1 MIVEIFNNKN
11 KTNDAKLHEMRFF
24 AQIAEK
30 SGYTIAGIGSAYTMN
45 GTDGVIYFGLV
56 MLIFASVQSQ
66 IISIGKFNFTNN
78 SLKLSLLFRMLSF
91 GVFSYGLYS
100 ENFNMMLLGAALSG
114 LFVGLFWPA
123 FYDLKSEKIGKW
135 HMFEKISGVVL
146 IIATGV
152 LVLYFDPL
160 FVLIVSTIASSIS
173 FWKAAK
179 IENKQG
185 FVSSKS
191 IPLQKGYH
199 REKAISILDGF
210 NGESIRMI
218 RRLAI
223 LSGAVTIMNF
233 DGILSFAL
241 VLGISEALGAILK
254 QYTNF
259 KFLEF
264 SIITTVG
271 CLFCGIMFDYW
282 IIGLILIGIGTA
294 GIFPMVHEYVR
305 ARVSSDD
312 INFRE
317 RNRFNGRIVGAGFA
331 SVVYVAS
338 ISFTVVFG
346 SVLVSTYLIW
356 TMTR

>member
-56 MLIFASVQSQ
+56 MLIFASMQSQ

-146 IIATGV
+146 IIVTGV

-179 IENKQG
+179 IEKNR
-185 FVSSKS
+185 V
-191 IPLQKGYH
+191 
-199 REKAISILDGF
+199 
-210 NGESIRMI
+210 
-218 RRLAI
+218 
-223 LSGAVTIMNF
+223 LS
-233 DGILSFAL
+233 
-241 VLGISEALGAILK
+241 
-254 QYTNF
+254 
-259 KFLEF
+259 
-264 SIITTVG
+264 
-271 CLFCGIMFDYW
+271 
-282 IIGLILIGIGTA
+282 
-294 GIFPMVHEYVR
+294 R
-305 ARVSSDD
+305 
-312 INFRE
+312 
-317 RNRFNGRIVGAGFA
+317 
-331 SVVYVAS
+331 
-338 ISFTVVFG
+338 
-346 SVLVSTYLIW
+346 
-356 TMTR
+356 

>member
-1 MIVEIFNNKN
+1 MTVENFNNKN
-11 KTNDAKLHEMRFF
+11 KTNDARLHEMRFF

-45 GTDGVIYFGLV
+45 GTNGLIYFGLV
-56 MLIFASVQSQ
+56 MLIFASIQSQ
-66 IISIGKFNFTNN
+66 IISIFRLNLTNN

-91 GVFSYGLYS
+91 GVLSYGLYS
-100 ENFNMMLLGAALSG
+100 GNFNVMLVGAALSG

-123 FYDLKSEKIGKW
+123 FYHLKSGAIGKW

-146 IIATGV
+146 TIATGI
-152 LVLYFDPL
+152 LVIYFDPL

-173 FWKAAK
+173 LWKAVK
-179 IENKQG
+179 IENKDNSNFGKPPNSGQ
-185 FVSSKS
+185 SS
-191 IPLQKGYH
+191 P

-210 NGESIRMI
+210 NGEAVRMI

-223 LSGAVTIMNF
+223 LSGAVTILNF

-241 VLGISEALGAILK
+241 VLGISEAMGAILK

-271 CLFCGIMFDYW
+271 CLFCGIIFDYW

-305 ARVSSDD
+305 TRVSNDD

-338 ISFTVVFG
+338 ISFTIVFG

>member
-1 MIVEIFNNKN
+1 MIVENFNNKS

-45 GTDGVIYFGLV
+45 GTNGLIYFGLV
-56 MLIFASVQSQ
+56 MLIFASMQSQ
-66 IISIGKFNFTNN
+66 IISIGRFNLTNN
-78 SLKLSLLFRMLSF
+78 SLKLSLFFRMLSF
-91 GVFSYGLYS
+91 GFLSYGLFS
-100 ENFNMMLLGAALSG
+100 GDFDVMLIGAALSG

-123 FYDLKSEKIGKW
+123 FYHLKTEGIGKW

-146 IIATGV
+146 TIATGI
-152 LVLYFDPL
+152 LVIYFDPL
-160 FVLIVSTIASSIS
+160 FVLIVSTIASSVS
-173 FWKAAK
+173 LWKAVK
-179 IENKQG
+179 IENKENLI
-185 FVSSKS
+185 SSKS
-191 IPLQKGYH
+191 TYSQKGSL
-199 REKAISILDGF
+199 REKVISMLDGF
-210 NGESIRMI
+210 NGEAIRMI

-223 LSGAVTIMNF
+223 LSGAVAIMNL

-241 VLGISEALGAILK
+241 VLGISEAMGAILK

-271 CLFCGIMFDYW
+271 CLFCGIMFNYW
-282 IIGLILIGIGTA
+282 VIGLILIGIGTA
-294 GIFPMVHEYVR
+294 GIFPMVHEFVR
-305 ARVSSDD
+305 TRVSIDD

-317 RNRFNGRIVGAGFA
+317 RNRFNGRIIGAGFA

-338 ISFTVVFG
+338 ISFTLVFG

>member
-1 MIVEIFNNKN
+1 M
-11 KTNDAKLHEMRFF
+11 
-24 AQIAEK
+24 
-30 SGYTIAGIGSAYTMN
+30 
-45 GTDGVIYFGLV
+45 
-56 MLIFASVQSQ
+56 
-66 IISIGKFNFTNN
+66 
-78 SLKLSLLFRMLSF
+78 
-91 GVFSYGLYS
+91 
-100 ENFNMMLLGAALSG
+100 SG
-114 LFVGLFWPA
+114 LFVGLFWHA
-123 FYDLKSEKIGKW
+123 FYHLKSGAIGKW

-146 IIATGV
+146 TIATGI
-152 LVLYFDPL
+152 LVIYFDPL

-173 FWKAAK
+173 LWKAVK
-179 IENKQG
+179 IENKDNSNFGKPPNSGQ
-185 FVSSKS
+185 SS
-191 IPLQKGYH
+191 P

-210 NGESIRMI
+210 NGEAVRMI

-223 LSGAVTIMNF
+223 LSGAVTILNF

-241 VLGISEALGAILK
+241 VLGISEAMGAILK

-271 CLFCGIMFDYW
+271 CLFCGIIFDYW

-305 ARVSSDD
+305 TRVSNDD

-338 ISFTVVFG
+338 ISFTIVFG

>member
-56 MLIFASVQSQ
+56 MLIFASIQSQ
-66 IISIGKFNFTNN
+66 IISIGKFSSTNN
-78 SLKLSLLFRMLSF
+78 SLKLSLVFRMLSF
-91 GVFSYGLYS
+91 GVFSYALYS

-191 IPLQKGYH
+191 IPSQKGYH

-271 CLFCGIMFDYW
+271 CLFCGIMFDLGQSY
-282 IIGLILIGIGTA
+282 LIL
-294 GIFPMVHEYVR
+294 H
-305 ARVSSDD
+305 
-312 INFRE
+312 
-317 RNRFNGRIVGAGFA
+317 
-331 SVVYVAS
+331 
-338 ISFTVVFG
+338 
-346 SVLVSTYLIW
+346 
-356 TMTR
+356 